1 MLSLISLV
9 NNDNVKNYALS
20 RLFNGEPFCVNESM
34 LLSYFNIDKST
45 LSTLTNNESITDDHF
60 FTLALSLK
68 ENESATKVQLAL
80 VNAALDIINL
90 STGGG
95 AVKEQVSYKSTFEE
109 VLKENSDVLVR
120 LKERE

>member
-1 MLSLISLV
+1 MLSLNSLV
-9 NNDNVKNYALS
+9 SNNEVKSYALA
-20 RLFNGEPFCVNESM
+20 RLFNGEPFCINETS
-34 LLSYFNIDKST
+34 LCAYYNISKSEFD
-45 LSTLTNNESITDDHF
+45 SLTNNESMSDDHF

-68 ENESATKVQLAL
+68 ENESASRVRLAL

-95 AVKEQVSYKSTFEE
+95 AIKEQINYKNTFEE
-109 VLKENSDVLVR
+109 VLNENSDVLVR